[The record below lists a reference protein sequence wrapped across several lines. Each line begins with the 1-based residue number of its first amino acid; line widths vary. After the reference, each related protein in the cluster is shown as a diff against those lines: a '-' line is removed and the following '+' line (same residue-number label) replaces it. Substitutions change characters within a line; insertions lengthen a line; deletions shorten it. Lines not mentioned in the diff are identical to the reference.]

1 AVEPVGDH
9 LSRPNGCG
17 VAKQDK
23 KRGLKSI
30 LGIVRTAQQ
39 SSAHAE
45 HHRSVPAQKGF
56 KGVFIA
62 LDDEV
67 LEQLTIGPPRAVVGE
82 HSFAKMF
89 HDLVQPAA
97 CQRCSLPGWR
107 LQHCV
112 VHILFPC
119 PRLFH
124 TVFFSG
130 APICAAKDC
139 ATDTQTKSA
148 LMPSATSRTP
158 KMPSRSRSLS
168 WAGGGLDPQRRGP
181 GQLAARGC
189 PAPGHELETKSTAE
203 NEK

>member
-1 AVEPVGDH
+1 MRAARVVSVHARRRAATLQLGPAGKSAYS
-9 LSRPNGCG
+9 L
-17 VAKQDK
+17 AK
-23 KRGLKSI
+23 LALTEEEIKSI
-30 LGIVRTAQQ
+30 RVLRRGCATGAQ
-39 SSAHAE
+39 
-45 HHRSVPAQKGF
+45 
-56 KGVFIA
+56 
-62 LDDEV
+62 
-67 LEQLTIGPPRAVVGE
+67 
-82 HSFAKMF
+82 
-89 HDLVQPAA
+89 
-97 CQRCSLPGWR
+97 R
-107 LQHCV
+107 LARDRDQAFY
-112 VHILFPC
+112 ILFPC